1 LAKSTT
7 TAAPTIALSALVESP
22 SNPRQSFDPTALAE
36 LAASIKSQGVIE
48 PIIVRA
54 LKGKKGKFEIV
65 CGSRRY
71 RAAKAAKLKEIP
83 ALTRVLDDRE
93 VLQLQVIEN
102 QQRQDVHPIE
112 EAAGYAGLRD
122 THKMAVPDIAKQ
134 IGMSVAH
141 VYARLKLDALDGP
154 CRKAFLDNRITAGH
168 AILIAR
174 LSPTAQ
180 GTVYKKYLF
189 HRDDDAPVSV
199 RALQQ
204 SIATRLQHKISK
216 ARFKA
221 DEAIG
226 KLPLCVEC
234 PYNSDNQPG
243 HPDNGKGICGD
254 AACWSAKLDGV
265 VQAKRETAEAEGE
278 PLVAIHDGYWSNDG
292 VIGKQDYEVVRSQ
305 DAEAKKA
312 KRAIVV
318 EGDDRGKLA
327 WIVKKGSAAPGAK
340 KPDTPEDIQRKAEE
354 RENRAI
360 NAARKDALRD
370 ISITLY
376 NSDPKVVTGKVQ
388 QALMAQLA
396 EGMFHS
402 DFTMVERDAAAAR
415 HELVK
420 PDEKGR
426 FKVKQGEGDT
436 LLSRHLKG
444 LEPDQL
450 LGFCVEAIIQRYVK
464 GSPWGQP
471 DRLANVG
478 KLLGVNV
485 KDYEKAA
492 LAELKEK
499 TDAKAARA
507 EAKRAKELAQ
517 VKAVRAEER
526 AEAKA
531 AAKAKAD
538 KGKPRPRHP
547 RSRRRRSPPRASR
560 SPRPRPSS
568 GRGLCPLPWARS
580 PLASAGG
587 LLVYWARRVCTRLQT
602 PALLARCRRWR
613 RRAWGAGPGRHWGRL
628 VAYPGAA

>member
-1 LAKSTT
+1 
-7 TAAPTIALSALVESP
+7 
-22 SNPRQSFDPTALAE
+22 
-36 LAASIKSQGVIE
+36 
-48 PIIVRA
+48 
-54 LKGKKGKFEIV
+54 
-65 CGSRRY
+65 
-71 RAAKAAKLKEIP
+71 
-83 ALTRVLDDRE
+83 
-93 VLQLQVIEN
+93 
-102 QQRQDVHPIE
+102 
-112 EAAGYAGLRD
+112 
-122 THKMAVPDIAKQ
+122 
-134 IGMSVAH
+134 
-141 VYARLKLDALDGP
+141 
-154 CRKAFLDNRITAGH
+154 
-168 AILIAR
+168 
-174 LSPTAQ
+174 
-180 GTVYKKYLF
+180 
-189 HRDDDAPVSV
+189 V
-199 RALQQ
+199 RALQNC
-204 SIATRLQHKISK
+204 IATRLQHKISK

-243 HPDNGKGICGD
+243 HPDNGKGVCGD

-517 VKAVRAEER
+517 VGRQGQGQGQGRQDRQAQGHQGQGTQGQDGGEVHQGQVEVQGQGQVVVEGSALSRGPAAPSLRRGGCWSIGLGASALVCRRPLSWPAAAAGGVGPGVRALVGIGADWSPTPARREGRAVEDMMPNYSDGKRNRLSDIRCGWRKAQDFER
-526 AEAKA
+526 EQFARDLM
-531 AAKAKAD
+531 AD
-538 KGKPRPRHP
+538 DESRQLLDRVRREWDDAQADGR
-547 RSRRRRSPPRASR
+547 RSRK
-560 SPRPRPSS
+560 
-568 GRGLCPLPWARS
+568 
-580 PLASAGG
+580 
-587 LLVYWARRVCTRLQT
+587 
-602 PALLARCRRWR
+602 
-613 RRAWGAGPGRHWGRL
+613 GA
-628 VAYPGAA
+628 